1 MKKKAIINY
10 VDFFELN
17 ENLIYYFNFSLF
29 YKSASN
35 SMYFL
40 YIIKSN
46 YSKIIEVK
54 KNKLEFD
61 NLPVIDGLYILLDVS
76 STPTGYKIIFEY
88 DYEWYYKNF
97 EADGYEIDDI
107 NTIDSLYDEK
117 QQNLKNEANIRIP
130 LIVTKENCY
139 EKYLFKKNNF
149 KNSKRR
155 KRFKIFVI

>member
-17 ENLIYYFNFSLF
+17 ENLINYFNFSLF

-46 YSKIIEVK
+46 YSKITEVK